1 MTIIF
6 KKEKLIFC
14 KGLKNA
20 GTSFEIALSKYCSN
34 EDVIGWIENEDE
46 VKRKELGFKGPQNNL
61 YSKFELFK
69 KSKKSFLL
77 SYNDKRIKHKFTN
90 HMPLSLIK
98 EELGSQY
105 FNSFK
110 TLAIVRNPY
119 DYIVSYYFYSIK
131 ERNHKYT
138 LSEWLEYNPQV
149 LSMYKKLYF
158 IDNKDSVDFYI
169 RYENFEEDIN
179 KLVTEFS
186 FLKGLFSTFSK
197 IKTKNNIKP
206 KNVDS
211 KKMISDSRGL
221 KEVIN
226 YYFDYYFSK
235 FDYKK
240 I

>member
-131 ERNHKYT
+131 YRN
-138 LSEWLEYNPQV
+138 LQN
-149 LSMYKKLYF
+149 LYC
-158 IDNKDSVDFYI
+158 
-169 RYENFEEDIN
+169 
-179 KLVTEFS
+179 L
-186 FLKGLFSTFSK
+186 
-197 IKTKNNIKP
+197 
-206 KNVDS
+206 
-211 KKMISDSRGL
+211 
-221 KEVIN
+221 
-226 YYFDYYFSK
+226 
-235 FDYKK
+235 
-240 I
+240 